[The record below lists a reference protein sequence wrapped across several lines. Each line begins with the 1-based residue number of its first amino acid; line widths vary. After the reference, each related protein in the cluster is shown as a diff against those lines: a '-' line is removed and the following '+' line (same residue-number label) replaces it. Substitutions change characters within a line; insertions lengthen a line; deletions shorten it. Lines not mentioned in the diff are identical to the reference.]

1 MSFAI
6 LGLREVV
13 GNLAGVIFSEA
24 SGKGSY
30 ISLAVK
36 LPGSFVS
43 LAASGEFVIELASV
57 PRSGEKMDF
66 FSSFSL
72 RCLMAKSLV
81 LMTITISSFSLTY
94 LFTYFFC

>member
-1 MSFAI
+1 MSFVI
-6 LGLREVV
+6 FGLRDVV
-13 GNLAGVIFSEA
+13 GNLAGVIFSDA
-24 SGKGSY
+24 SGKEIS

-72 RCLMAKSLV
+72 KFIMTNSLILLPV
-81 LMTITISSFSLTY
+81 SSFS
-94 LFTYFFC
+94 FGS

>member
-13 GNLAGVIFSEA
+13 GNLAGVIFSDA
-24 SGKGSY
+24 SGKGSS

-36 LPGSFVS
+36 FPGSFVS
-43 LAASGEFVIELASV
+43 LAPSGEFVTELASV

-72 RCLMAKSLV
+72 RFLITKLLILLLV
-81 LMTITISSFSLTY
+81 SCFSFT
-94 LFTYFFC
+94 